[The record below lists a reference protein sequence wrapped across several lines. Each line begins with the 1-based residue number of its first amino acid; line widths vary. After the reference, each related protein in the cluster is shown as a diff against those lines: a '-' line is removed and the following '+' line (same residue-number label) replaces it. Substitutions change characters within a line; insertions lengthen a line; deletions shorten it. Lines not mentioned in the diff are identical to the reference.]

1 MRAGAGLGNPGE
13 TRDSNRK
20 PQFFETNRSP
30 LRAGPPS
37 AVGLAAIA
45 DAKDLDGLAL
55 LVEADPVVADA
66 EAILGRIDT
75 LEPFHVAHAGIGQ
88 AFDRLL
94 VPAGNALIECGHVL
108 QCRPG
113 PLDL

>member
-1 MRAGAGLGNPGE
+1 MRAAGNLGRKPGNPGQG
-13 TRDSNRK
+13 RK
-20 PQFFETNRSP
+20 PQFFETHRSP

-45 DAKDLDGLAL
+45 DAEDLDGLAL

-75 LEPFHVAHAGIGQ
+75 LEPFHVARAGIDE

-94 VPAGNALIECGHVL
+94 DPAGNALIECGHVL
-108 QCRPG
+108 QIG
-113 PLDL
+113 